1 MAREQQDDAPADK
14 EGEQR
19 EHQNCHGKFHWHHC
33 MIFFPARKNLQ
44 RRENRRKNLGA
55 SAGKIIILELP

>member
-1 MAREQQDDAPADK
+1 
-14 EGEQR
+14 
-19 EHQNCHGKFHWHHC
+19 